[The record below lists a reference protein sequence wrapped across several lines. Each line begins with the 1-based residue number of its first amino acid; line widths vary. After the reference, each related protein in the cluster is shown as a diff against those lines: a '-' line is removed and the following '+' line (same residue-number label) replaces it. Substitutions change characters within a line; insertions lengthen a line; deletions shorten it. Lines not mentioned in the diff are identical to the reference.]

1 MRLVGVLDWVVQDAH
16 GAHDLASPLALA
28 REVALVSNNELAL
41 GCLSVAFHS
50 NSFARI
56 TIDNLRV
63 WLGKHVRST
72 VNRTEAGKGLGQF
85 PKAIQRVDVR
95 RLDTLESQQRFV
107 VQLNLVDGRER
118 RLIHVR
124 ILSVKCDGMA
134 DEIDG
139 LGLQPILCI
148 HVPHCYAC
156 EVHSL
161 VRFGI
166 FCCVVLHKQKEAPR
180 PALFEDAHE
189 WGLQGLVVVS
199 RDLLDLALHIHVAPI
214 HSLEFQILCHISM
227 NQNSNKLAIAHDE
240 FRDHVNIVVP
250 IRS

>member
-1 MRLVGVLDWVVQDAH
+1 MY
-16 GAHDLASPLALA
+16 
-28 REVALVSNNELAL
+28 
-41 GCLSVAFHS
+41 
-50 NSFARI
+50 
-56 TIDNLRV
+56 
-63 WLGKHVRST
+63 
-72 VNRTEAGKGLGQF
+72 LGQF

-139 LGLQPILCI
+139 LGLLMPHGRECYACLLKADMMVDGKGGGGGKERGGSSAYKGGGPGLYLQPILCI

-161 VRFGI
+161 DNPATSEGFQLGNFHREDMLRRMKGCI
-166 FCCVVLHKQKEAPR
+166 APTWCVLGFSA
-180 PALFEDAHE
+180 A
-189 WGLQGLVVVS
+189 
-199 RDLLDLALHIHVAPI
+199 
-214 HSLEFQILCHISM
+214 
-227 NQNSNKLAIAHDE
+227 
-240 FRDHVNIVVP
+240 
-250 IRS
+250 